1 MNINAAIREALEE
14 NDNMITTTQIRS
26 MGYSRQLLT
35 KYVKAGILERCRHGV
50 YMLPETVHDDM
61 YTLMMRSDD
70 IIFSHDTALFLNG
83 LSERTPFQHTV
94 TLPSNK
100 RLPRSLEDE
109 CVCFYVKPELHHVG
123 VIECKTTFGHVVRC
137 YNPERTIC
145 DFLRSRSRCDE
156 EMVID
161 AIKKYA
167 AYEKKD
173 LNLLS
178 LYAAQFRVTREARRY
193 MEVLL

>member
-1 MNINAAIREALEE
+1 
-14 NDNMITTTQIRS
+14 
-26 MGYSRQLLT
+26 MGYSKQLLT
-35 KYVKAGILERCRHGV
+35 KYVKAGILERRRHGV

-61 YTLMMRSDD
+61 YTLMLRSDD
-70 IIFSHDTALFLNG
+70 IIFSHDTALFLYG

-100 RLPRSLEDE
+100 RLPGSLRDE
-109 CVCFYVKPELHHVG
+109 CVSFYVKPELHRVG
-123 VIECKTTFGHVVRC
+123 AIKRKTTFGHPVRC

-178 LYAAQFRVTREARRY
+178 VYSAQFRVTREVRRY